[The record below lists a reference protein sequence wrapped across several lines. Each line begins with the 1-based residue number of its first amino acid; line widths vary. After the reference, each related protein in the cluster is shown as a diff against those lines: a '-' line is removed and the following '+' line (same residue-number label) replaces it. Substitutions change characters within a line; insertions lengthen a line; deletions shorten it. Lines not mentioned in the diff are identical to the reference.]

1 MNRVLLKGAVING
14 VINAVINGGIQWFTF
29 KKYEQVP
36 ISVDS
41 ITNDVVTVLGNGVH
55 LSITLAMV
63 LTFVAYFSIPKDR
76 RPSWGK
82 LTWLIVKHGFFTFG
96 VVTGLSVLWQ
106 RYAGTVEVSP
116 LAATFIVGLIAGAV
130 AMVVNYLT
138 LEPYAAR

>member
-1 MNRVLLKGAVING
+1 MHSTVLKGALING
-14 VINAVINGGIQWFTF
+14 LINGLIQWFAF
-29 KKYEQVP
+29 KKYEQIP
-36 ISVDS
+36 ISLDS
-41 ITNDVVTVLGNGVH
+41 IANEEVTVLGKGVH
-55 LSITLAMV
+55 LAITMAMI
-63 LTFVAYFSIPKDR
+63 LTFIAYFSIPKDR